1 MADLQMGPIETR
13 FSGIIW
19 QNEPLSSAELAKL
32 LRLPQNT
39 VLSRMA
45 RARKQLAKMLE
56 GEFDYVEG

>member
-1 MADLQMGPIETR
+1 MAKLPEKYRQVVYLYYVEGY
-13 FSGIIW
+13 
-19 QNEPLSSAELAKL
+19 SSAELAKL